1 MDTGART
8 RIFSKSLSQNGTP
21 SKVPRYSQSLCSV
34 PSFRSP
40 TGDVVLVVVDVAP
53 IWMQALHGVL
63 VEILILTLS
72 RVSNDYIIGL
82 PHCIHQHDLL
92 LEVHGVSNLYSLQ
105 C

>member
-1 MDTGART
+1 MQ
-8 RIFSKSLSQNGTP
+8 ISSKSLSQNETP
-21 SKVPRYSQSLCSV
+21 SKVPCYSQSLCGV

-40 TGDVVLVVVDVAP
+40 TGDVVLIVVDVAP

-72 RVSNDYIIGL
+72 RVSNDYIISL
-82 PHCIHQHDLL
+82 PHCVHQRDLL
-92 LEVHGVSNLYSLQ
+92 LEVHKVSNLYSLQ